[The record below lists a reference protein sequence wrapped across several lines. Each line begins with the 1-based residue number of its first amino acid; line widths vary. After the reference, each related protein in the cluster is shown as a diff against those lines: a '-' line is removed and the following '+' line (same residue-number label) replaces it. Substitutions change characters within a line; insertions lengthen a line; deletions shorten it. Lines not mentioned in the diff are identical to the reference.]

1 MFMRWIIIRH
11 DGDTSNEAENL
22 GTQIGIYIYTNIHMY
37 TIEQNKTSYLV
48 SKLER
53 IKTISHITA
62 YMRNLEVY

>member
-22 GTQIGIYIYTNIHMY
+22 ETQIGIYIYTNIHMY